1 MKIGDIVVY
10 NGKIGKVIKDVNGF
24 RFKPMGYGRYYISDL
39 DTIFD
44 NSVREAT
51 NEEKI
56 RLIKE
61 EFVWGYI
68 INIHCIGEYQII
80 EYESKTAPKHLWNT
94 YINYAD
100 TNNSYTS
107 LDSALIGCIG
117 RKYEGANGKAAM
129 YFEKMI
135 GLEQIYQKIGDK
147 LHENCEC

>member
-10 NGKIGKVIKDVNGF
+10 NGKIGKVVKAISGGF

-51 NEEKI
+51 NEEKL

-68 INIHCIGEYQII
+68 INIH
-80 EYESKTAPKHLWNT
+80 L
-94 YINYAD
+94 
-100 TNNSYTS
+100 
-107 LDSALIGCIG
+107 
-117 RKYEGANGKAAM
+117 
-129 YFEKMI
+129 
-135 GLEQIYQKIGDK
+135 LENIR
-147 LHENCEC
+147 L

>member
-56 RLIKE
+56 RL
-61 EFVWGYI
+61 
-68 INIHCIGEYQII
+68 
-80 EYESKTAPKHLWNT
+80 
-94 YINYAD
+94 
-100 TNNSYTS
+100 
-107 LDSALIGCIG
+107 
-117 RKYEGANGKAAM
+117 
-129 YFEKMI
+129 
-135 GLEQIYQKIGDK
+135 
-147 LHENCEC
+147 

>member
-61 EFVWGYI
+61 EYVWGYI
-68 INIHCIGEYQII
+68 INIHCIV
-80 EYESKTAPKHLWNT
+80 
-94 YINYAD
+94 
-100 TNNSYTS
+100 
-107 LDSALIGCIG
+107 
-117 RKYEGANGKAAM
+117 
-129 YFEKMI
+129 
-135 GLEQIYQKIGDK
+135 
-147 LHENCEC
+147 